1 MLFLRPVFFYFRAE
15 ILFEG
20 EFFVLERFF
29 ALKENGTTVKTEI
42 IAGITTFVT
51 MAYII
56 FVNPSM
62 LSTGAAATGSNPE
75 AVFNGVFFATCIS
88 AFIGTALMGLY
99 AKLPFAQASGMGLNA
114 FFSFTVMIGMQ
125 IAYPQALAI
134 VFISGCLF
142 IAITVFGLRE
152 AIIRAIPGNIRIAIS
167 AGIGLFLAFVGLQ
180 NAGLVSNSDS
190 TLVTLVDFSK
200 LADPEMNATV
210 VGAVIAFVGV
220 VIIAS
225 LAKINV
231 KGSILIGIVACT
243 LLGIPFGITK
253 LPENF
258 TVDFGKQFS
267 DFLSTSFLKLDFH
280 GLLGSKSL
288 FEGIFTITMIVI
300 SFSLVDMFDT
310 LGTLLGTARKAGM
323 LDENGE
329 MPRMKQ
335 ALLSDAIATASGA
348 LLGTST
354 VTTYVESTAGVAEGG
369 RTGLTSCTTAVLFL
383 VAMLFAPVIGIIP
396 GVATAPAL
404 IYVGGLM
411 ISSIKDLDTDDMSE
425 AIPAFLCIAL
435 MPLTYS
441 IANGI
446 AFALIS
452 YVLIKLVSGQLKDV
466 RIFTAVLS
474 LLFIIRYALM
484 SL

>member
-1 MLFLRPVFFYFRAE
+1 M
-15 ILFEG
+15 
-20 EFFVLERFF
+20 LERFF
-29 ALKENGTTVKTEI
+29 GLKEHGTTVRTEI

-56 FVNPSM
+56 FVNPNM
-62 LSTGAAATGSNPE
+62 LSTGAAATGSDQQ
-75 AVFNGVFFATCIS
+75 AVFNGVFFATCLS
-88 AFIGTALMGLY
+88 AFIGTALMGLL
-99 AKLPFAQASGMGLNA
+99 ARVPFAQAPGMGLNA
-114 FFSFTVMIGMQ
+114 FFTFTVMIGMQ

-142 IAITVFGLRE
+142 IIITVFGLRE
-152 AIIRAIPGNIRIAIS
+152 AIIRAIPKNIRIAIS

-180 NAGLVSNSDS
+180 GAGLVANSDS
-190 TLVTLVDFSK
+190 TLVNLVDFSK
-200 LADPEMNATV
+200 MSDPEMRTTV
-210 VGAVIAFVGV
+210 IGAIIAFLGI
-220 VIIAS
+220 VIIAALS
-225 LAKINV
+225 KLNV
-231 KGSILIGIVACT
+231 KGSILIGIVVCT
-243 LLGIPFGITK
+243 ILGIPFGITQ

-258 TVDFGKQFS
+258 TMNFGQQFHDFTT
-267 DFLSTSFLKLDFH
+267 TSFLALDFG
-280 GLLGSKSL
+280 GLFANTTSVI
-288 FEGIFTITMIVI
+288 EGIFTITMIVI

-310 LGTLLGTARKAGM
+310 IGTLLGTARKAGM
-323 LDENGE
+323 LDDNGQ

-335 ALLSDAIATASGA
+335 ALLCDAIATTSGA

-369 RTGLTSCTTAVLFL
+369 RTGLTACTTAVLFL
-383 VAMLFAPVIGIIP
+383 VACIFAPVVGIIP

-411 ISSIKDLDTDDMSE
+411 ISSIKDLETEDMSE

-452 YVLIKLVSGQLKDV
+452 YVLIKLISGQFKDIRV
-466 RIFTAVLS
+466 ITVVLS
-474 LLFIIRYALM
+474 VLFVIRYLLM

>member
-1 MLFLRPVFFYFRAE
+1 MLEQFFH
-15 ILFEG
+15 
-20 EFFVLERFF
+20 
-29 ALKENGTTVKTEI
+29 LKENGATVRTEI

-56 FVNPSM
+56 FVNPNM
-62 LSTGAAATGSNPE
+62 LATGAAATGSDQQ

-88 AFIGTALMGLY
+88 AFIGTALMGLL
-99 AKLPFAQASGMGLNA
+99 ARMPFAQAPGMGLNA
-114 FFSFTVMIGMQ
+114 FFTFTVMIGMQ
-125 IAYPQALAI
+125 ITYPQALAI

-142 IAITVFGLRE
+142 IIITVFGLRE
-152 AIIRAIPGNIRIAIS
+152 AIIRAIPKNIRIAIS

-180 NAGLVSNSDS
+180 NAGLVVNSDS
-190 TLVTLVDFSK
+190 TLVNLVDFSK
-200 LADPEMNATV
+200 MTNAEMSATV
-210 VGAVIAFVGV
+210 IGAVISFIGV
-220 VIIAS
+220 VIIAA
-225 LAKINV
+225 LAKRGI
-231 KGSILIGIVACT
+231 KGSILIGILACT
-243 LLGIPFGITK
+243 LLGIPFGITQVSGA
-253 LPENF
+253 LTQNL
-258 TVDFGKQFS
+258 GQQFS
-267 DFLSTSFLKLDFH
+267 DFVHVSLFKLDFA
-280 GLLGSKSL
+280 GLFGNSTGVV
-288 FEGIFTITMIVI
+288 ETVFTITMIVI

-323 LDENGE
+323 LDDNGE

-335 ALLSDAIATASGA
+335 ALLCDAIATTSGA

-354 VTTYVESTAGVAEGG
+354 VTTYVESAAGVAEGG
-369 RTGLTSCTTAVLFL
+369 RTGLTSCTTAIL
-383 VAMLFAPVIGIIP
+383 MLACCVFAPVVGIIP
-396 GVATAPAL
+396 GAATAPAL

-452 YVLIKLVSGQLKDV
+452 YVLIKLISGQLKDI
-466 RIFTAVLS
+466 RIFTVVLS
-474 LLFIIRYALM
+474 VLFVLRYLLM

>member
-1 MLFLRPVFFYFRAE
+1 MFESFFK
-15 ILFEG
+15 
-20 EFFVLERFF
+20 
-29 ALKENGTTVKTEI
+29 LKEHGTTTRTEI
-42 IAGITTFVT
+42 VAGLTTFVT

-62 LSTGAAATGSNPE
+62 LSVGAAATGSDE
-75 AVFNGVFFATCIS
+75 TAVFNGVFFATCLS
-88 AFIGTALMGLY
+88 AFIGTILMGLL
-99 AKLPFAQASGMGLNA
+99 ARVPFAQAPGMGLNA
-114 FFSFTVMIGMQ
+114 FFTYTVMIGMQ

-142 IAITVFGLRE
+142 IVITILGLRE
-152 AIIRAIPGNIRIAIS
+152 AIIRAIPKNIRIAIS

-180 NAGLVSNSDS
+180 NAGLVANSDS

-200 LADPEMNATV
+200 MSDPELRLTIF
-210 VGAVIAFVGV
+210 GAMVSFIGIVVIA
-220 VIIAS
+220 A
-225 LAKINV
+225 LAKLNV
-231 KGSILIGIVACT
+231 KGAILIGIVICT
-243 LLGIPFGITK
+243 VLGIPFGITT

-258 TVDFGKQFS
+258 TADFGKQFS
-267 DFLSTSFLKLDFH
+267 DFVSTSFLALDFS
-280 GLLGSKSL
+280 GLLSGKGIL
-288 FEGIFTITMIVI
+288 EGVFTITMIVI

-310 LGTLLGTARKAGM
+310 IGTLLGTARKAGM
-323 LDENGE
+323 LDGNGQ
-329 MPRMKQ
+329 MPRMKE
-335 ALLSDAIATASGA
+335 ALLCDAIATSAGA

-354 VTTYVESTAGVAEGG
+354 VTTYVESSAGVAAGG
-369 RTGLTSCTTAVLFL
+369 RTGLTACTTAVLFL
-383 VAMLFAPVIGIIP
+383 VAMVFAPVIGIIP
-396 GVATAPAL
+396 GAATAPAL

-452 YVLIKLVSGQLKDV
+452 YVLIKLISGQFKDIRV
-466 RIFTAVLS
+466 LTVVLS
-474 LLFIIRYALM
+474 ILFVIRYMLM